1 MTHWNYRVIRFEEV
15 FKNEEVA
22 TISFAIHE
30 VYYHVDGKPSLYG
43 ECAAVVLWN
52 EGENGLDILDM
63 MREAFEKPV
72 LTPEDFK

>member
-1 MTHWNYRVIRFEEV
+1 MTHWNYRVMRFDV
-15 FKNEEVA
+15 DDPYY
-22 TISFAIHE
+22 AIHE
-30 VYYHVDGKPSLYG
+30 VFYKPDGALDSYG
-43 ECAAVVLWN
+43 GDATPVLWD